1 MPLDKNIARRMVEGA
16 QAAYSRSPHAE
27 FIGKLAAQLQAALDE
42 VDTAQTTALRA
53 QNDVTRFQRE
63 LDEEKTAYRKL
74 REQSV
79 HTEAMIALLR
89 EISKSPKGAQHKAEE
104 MLKTVVGEEK
114 MVPMVP
120 EKVVVVP

>member
-1 MPLDKNIARRMVEGA
+1 MPLDKIKARSRVTGA
-16 QAAYSRSPHAE
+16 RNAYRVGPWSE
-27 FIGKLAAQLQAALDE
+27 YIQLLANDLEAALDE
-42 VDTAQTTALRA
+42 LDQASMVSNRA
-53 QNDVTRFQRE
+53 QNEVSRYQRE

-89 EISKSPKGAQHKAEE
+89 EIKASPKGAQKKADE

-114 MVPMVP
+114 VVPMVP
-120 EKVVVVP
+120 AKVVVP